1 METEFSLSQAVASGD
16 AFEHRPSER
25 GHCVQDFSTEL
36 DLRRIVDILN
46 RAARIEALR
55 RQAAERL
62 REFVPALFVRMFGDP
77 VENPMGW
84 EVRPLADLVNEF
96 RYGTSRKCYDS
107 DGSEDALPILR
118 IPNILRGRVDWT
130 NLKFTSLR
138 GDERTNLSLE
148 RGDVLFVRTNG
159 NPEYIGRCAVFRE
172 SRQAAYASYLIR
184 ARLKGD
190 GAVEPEYVS
199 AALALPTMRQT
210 ILRMTRT
217 TAGNYNISIDLLG
230 RIRIPVPEPR
240 IQREF
245 SAIIACGQ
253 ETLHTTETSARAS
266 LELSSS
272 LMRRLLGRDV
282 SEPRTRRA

>member
-217 TAGNYNISIDLLG
+217 TAGNYNISIDLCQG
-230 RIRIPVPEPR
+230 RSKFGPLRRSKSRPVGEGVAVFVGRLERSLRSP
-240 IQREF
+240 F
-245 SAIIACGQ
+245 
-253 ETLHTTETSARAS
+253 RA
-266 LELSSS
+266 
-272 LMRRLLGRDV
+272 
-282 SEPRTRRA
+282 AQA